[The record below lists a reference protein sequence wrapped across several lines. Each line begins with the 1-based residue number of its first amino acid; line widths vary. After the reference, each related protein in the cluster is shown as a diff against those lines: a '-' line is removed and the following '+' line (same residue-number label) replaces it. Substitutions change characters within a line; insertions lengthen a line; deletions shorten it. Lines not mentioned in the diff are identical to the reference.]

1 MFCQGG
7 LGWWRNCWGCCN
19 WIELR
24 KLLEVY
30 REKCDHRGEG
40 GVFS

>member
-7 LGWWRNCWGCCN
+7 LGWWRNGWGCWY

-24 KLLEVY
+24 ILIKVY
-30 REKCDHRGEG
+30 REKCDHRGER
-40 GVFS
+40 GVSS